1 MYVMHIALQGCLRAG
16 AIEYGVTSDTGG
28 HIQYL
33 MQLVAASAA
42 DPAVERID
50 IVTRAFDAPFS
61 EHDYRRSL
69 EIINAK
75 TRLIRLPTAEP
86 GYLDKQALYTE
97 LDRFTAALNDTIEAG
112 GRRPDVIHAH
122 YADAAEVAAGVET
135 RHGIPFVFTA
145 HSLGRVKRACGGPV
159 QDDPA
164 LARRIDF
171 EERALQRARLLFA
184 SSRDEAELQYAGYEH
199 YDPGRIRI
207 VRPGIDSQA
216 FVDAESD
223 AQVHADLARFLDAPD
238 KPAILAIAR
247 PVTRKN
253 LAGLVAAYG
262 RSPALQDKAN
272 LVIVAGTRQR
282 IDDMEPE
289 LATNMRALL
298 EAIDDYDLHGC
309 VAYPKQHRAEDV
321 PAIYGWARERG
332 GVFVNPALNEPFG
345 LTLLEAAA
353 AGLPVIATDSGGP
366 NDIVSYCDNGE
377 LVAPTD
383 GPGLARAIEGV
394 LGDRLRWQ
402 RLSDNGRRA
411 VVDYDWRE
419 HARRYHA
426 LLQALDRPAKA
437 RVRPTQTRLLV
448 CDIDGTLVGCR
459 RGVQHFNA
467 WQASQADVMF
477 AIATGRS
484 FHSALAVLEQ
494 SGIGWPRCLIASVG
508 SEIYVLNAD
517 GTTYRRDTQ
526 WSQWLAADWAPE
538 AIRERMQTVMLAWP
552 GLIAQAPLEQRCFK
566 LSYQIEATPEIRDW
580 LQHDLD
586 ECDLSVSVIYSHD
599 RYLDILPG
607 RASKGRAVDYL
618 RNEYGLAAEDVV
630 VAGDSG
636 NDLDML
642 RRARFSII
650 VGNGHPEL
658 LDQPGLAHAYRA
670 HAGHGQGVVEGMQ
683 YFLGRPRSAS

>member
-1 MYVMHIALQGCLRAG
+1 MHIALQGCVRAG

-86 GYLDKQALYTE
+86 GYLDKQALHTE
-97 LDRFTAALNDTIEAG
+97 LDSFASALNDAIETSAC
-112 GRRPDVIHAH
+112 RPDVIHAH
-122 YADAAEVAAGVET
+122 YADAAEVAANVEA

-145 HSLGRVKRACGGPV
+145 HSLGRVKRACAGAGPE
-159 QDDPA
+159 DPA

-223 AQVHADLARFLDAPD
+223 AQVHADLARFLDTPD

-253 LAGLVAAYG
+253 LVGLVAAYG
-262 RSPALQDKAN
+262 CCPALQAKAN

-282 IDDMEPE
+282 IADMEPE
-289 LATNMRALL
+289 LAANMRALL
-298 EAIDDYDLHGC
+298 EAIDDYDLHGR
-309 VAYPKQHRAEDV
+309 VAYPKQHCAEDV

-383 GPGLARAIEGV
+383 GPGLTRAIEGV
-394 LGDRLRWQ
+394 LDDRLRWQ

-411 VVDYDWRE
+411 VADYDWRE

-426 LLQALDRPAKA
+426 LLQALDRP
-437 RVRPTQTRLLV
+437 PTRSALPAQTRLLV

-459 RGVQHFNA
+459 TGVRHFNA
-467 WQASQADVMF
+467 WQTSQDDVMF

-494 SGIGWPRCLIASVG
+494 AGIGRPRCLIASVG

-517 GTTYRRDTQ
+517 GMTYCRDTQ
-526 WSQWLAADWAPE
+526 WARWLAADWAPE
-538 AIRERMQTVMLAWP
+538 AIGDAMQAVMQEWP
-552 GLIAQAPLEQRCFK
+552 GLMAQAPLEQRRFK
-566 LSYQIEATPEIRDW
+566 LSYQIEATPEIRSW
-580 LQHDLD
+580 LQQHLD
-586 ECDLSVSVIYSHD
+586 ERGLSASVIYSHD

-618 RNEYGLAAEDVV
+618 RNQYGLAAGDVV

-658 LDQPGLAHAYRA
+658 FDQPGLAHAYRA
-670 HAGHGQGVVEGMQ
+670 RAGHGQGVVEGMQ